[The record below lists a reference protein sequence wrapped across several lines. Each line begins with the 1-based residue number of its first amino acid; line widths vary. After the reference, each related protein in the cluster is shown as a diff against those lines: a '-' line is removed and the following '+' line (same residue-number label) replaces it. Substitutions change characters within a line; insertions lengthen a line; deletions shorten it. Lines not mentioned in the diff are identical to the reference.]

1 MKKPNIICIDDQ
13 REVLAAIKKDLDIF
27 SPAFE
32 ITDCESA
39 AEADEVMNDLSSE
52 GGDVAVIICDH
63 IMPGESGIDF
73 LTRLNKDQRFLYT
86 KKFILTGLANHSDTI
101 QAINEAEINAY
112 LEKPWEKD
120 EFITIVKKLL
130 TRFVV
135 EAGIDFDELM
145 PYLDQATLDREL
157 KRKKQEESRRKR

>member
-13 REVLAAIKKDLDIF
+13 REVLAAIKKDLELF
-27 SPAFE
+27 SPAFT

-39 AEADEVMNDLSSE
+39 AEADEIMNEISTE
-52 GGDVAVIICDH
+52 KEDVAVIICDH

-112 LEKPWEKD
+112 LEKPWEKN
-120 EFITIVKKLL
+120 EFHTIVKKLL
-130 TRFVV
+130 TRYIV

-145 PYLDQATLDREL
+145 PYLDQATLEREL
-157 KRKKQEESRRKR
+157 KRKKQEDSMKKR

>member
-1 MKKPNIICIDDQ
+1 MKKANIICIDDQ
-13 REVLAAIKKDLDIF
+13 REVLAAIKKDLDFF
-27 SPAFE
+27 SPAFT

-39 AEADEVMNDLSSE
+39 AEADEVMNDLNAKGE
-52 GGDVAVIICDH
+52 EVAVIICDH
-63 IMPGESGIDF
+63 IMPGENGIDF

-112 LEKPWEKD
+112 LEKPWEIN
-120 EFITIVKKLL
+120 EFVTIVKKLI
-130 TRFVV
+130 TRFIV

-145 PYLDQATLDREL
+145 PYLDQATLEREL
-157 KRKKQEESRRKR
+157 KRKKNEG

>member
-13 REVLAAIKKDLDIF
+13 REVLAAIKKDLDF
-27 SPAFE
+27 FAPAFNLV
-32 ITDCESA
+32 DCESA
-39 AEADEVMNDLSSE
+39 AEADEIMNDLYE
-52 GGDVAVIICDH
+52 AKEEVAVIICDH

-73 LTRLNKDQRFLYT
+73 LTRLNKDQRFAYT

-112 LEKPWEKD
+112 LEKPWDKG
-120 EFITIVKKLL
+120 EFVTIVKKLL
-130 TRFVV
+130 TRFIV
-135 EAGIDFDELM
+135 EAEIDFDELV

-157 KRKKQEESRRKR
+157 KRKKHQW

>member
-13 REVLAAIKKDLDIF
+13 REVLAAIKKDLDFF
-27 SPAFE
+27 SPGFS
-32 ITDCESA
+32 IVDCESA
-39 AEADEVMNDLSSE
+39 MEADEIMNDLSAE
-52 GGDVAVIICDH
+52 KEEVAVIICDH
-63 IMPGESGIDF
+63 IMPGENGIDF

-86 KKFILTGLANHSDTI
+86 KKFILTGLANHGDTI

-135 EAGIDFDELM
+135 EANIDFDELM
-145 PYLDQATLDREL
+145 PYLDQATLEREL
-157 KRKKQEESRRKR
+157 KRKKHEG